1 MMKGVIFSLFRI
13 LFVCIHARRTEVFT
27 RFFYRVAF
35 ITLSIFITLSMFATL
50 PVFAASANDLSADV
64 SKVTLVFDH
73 ALPNVPGKSVKGL
86 LVEYALGGSTPA
98 HTHAASAF
106 VYATVLEG
114 AIRSKINDNSEQV
127 YHAGENFFEVP
138 GDHHR
143 VSANASDT
151 QPMRMLAVFVVDTNE
166 ENLDIPDR

>member
-1 MMKGVIFSLFRI
+1 M
-13 LFVCIHARRTEVFT
+13 FT
-27 RFFYRVAF
+27 RFFHRVAF
-35 ITLSIFITLSMFATL
+35 MSLSLFIMLSLFATP
-50 PVFAASANDLSADV
+50 PVFAASANDLSADT

-73 ALPNVPGKSVKGL
+73 ALPNVPGKSIKGL
-86 LVEYALGGSTPA
+86 LVEYAPGGSTPA

-106 VYATVLEG
+106 IYATVLEG
-114 AIRSKINDNSEQV
+114 AIRSKVNDNPDQV

-166 ENLDIPDR
+166 ENLTTPDDE

>member
-1 MMKGVIFSLFRI
+1 MFTLIFSRL
-13 LFVCIHARRTEVFT
+13 
-27 RFFYRVAF
+27 AF
-35 ITLSIFITLSMFATL
+35 MTLSIFTALSIFATL
-50 PVFAASANDLSADV
+50 PVFAASANDLSVDT
-64 SKVTLVFDH
+64 SNVTLVFDH

-86 LVEYALGGSTPA
+86 LVEYGPGGSTPA
-98 HTHAASAF
+98 HIHAASAF

-114 AIRSKINDNSEQV
+114 AIRSKINDNPEHV

-166 ENLDIPDR
+166 ENLTTPDDE

>member
-1 MMKGVIFSLFRI
+1 MFTLIFS
-13 LFVCIHARRTEVFT
+13 
-27 RFFYRVAF
+27 RVAF
-35 ITLSIFITLSMFATL
+35 MTLSIFIVLSIFTTL
-50 PVFAASANDLSADV
+50 PVFAASANDLSADT
-64 SKVTLVFDH
+64 SKVTLVFDR
-73 ALPNVPGKSVKGL
+73 ALPNVSGKSVKGL
-86 LVEYALGGSTPA
+86 LVEYAPGGSTPA

-114 AIRSKINDNSEQV
+114 AIRSKINDNPEQV

-143 VSANASDT
+143 VSANASNT

-166 ENLDIPDR
+166 ENLTTPDDE

>member
-1 MMKGVIFSLFRI
+1 
-13 LFVCIHARRTEVFT
+13 VFT
-27 RFFYRVAF
+27 RFFSRLAF
-35 ITLSIFITLSMFATL
+35 MTLSIFITFSIFATL
-50 PVFAASANDLSADV
+50 PVFAASANDLSADK
-64 SKVTLVFDH
+64 SKVTLVFDR
-73 ALPNVPGKSVKGL
+73 ALPNVPGKSIKGL
-86 LVEYALGGSTPA
+86 LVEYAPGGSTPA
-98 HTHAASAF
+98 HIHAASAF

-114 AIRSKINDNSEQV
+114 AIRSKINDNPEQV

-166 ENLDIPDR
+166 ENLTRADNE